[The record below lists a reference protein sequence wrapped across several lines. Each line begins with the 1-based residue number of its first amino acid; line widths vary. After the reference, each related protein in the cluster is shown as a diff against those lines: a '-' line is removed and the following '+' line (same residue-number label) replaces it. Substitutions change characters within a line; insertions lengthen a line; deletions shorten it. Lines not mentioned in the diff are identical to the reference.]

1 MQMAKLKKVAVQQW
15 HQEITILNS
24 KSVTVL
30 LDVFVIITRFVPEE
44 ATFFKDS
51 DHLTCST
58 H

>member
-24 KSVTVL
+24 KAVTVL
-30 LDVFVIITRFVPEE
+30 LDLFVIITRFVPEE

-51 DHLTCST
+51 DHLT
-58 H
+58 